1 MTNNTVNKP
10 LIPAGEDL
18 QAQANTLFHDSVI
31 WIETHWLNIAIA
43 AGVALAIVLALH
55 AVRGWAL
62 RLCQRG
68 AGVANWYSIIGRAL
82 SKTGNFFIL
91 MVALRL
97 VSGYANPP
105 VMVTTTIGFLFTVSA
120 VFQAA
125 IWVREI
131 IFGAIE
137 HRTTAEDYH
146 GAGLTSAIGII
157 RMLVSVVLFAIALVT
172 VLSNVGVNVTGL
184 VAGLGVGGI
193 AIGLA
198 AQGIFA
204 DLLAALAIIFDK
216 PFRIGDNIAFA
227 GSKGRVERIGLKS
240 TRIRGPNGEERII
253 ANRKLLDYELLN
265 NSNREY
271 RRVTLTI
278 RLAYSTPGDKAA
290 MVPALVREA
299 VEAEQCEFGKAWLS
313 DFAANSMNFE
323 IEFDSPSPSGD
334 VADEKKHRVAM
345 EILKRFDA
353 QGIHFYAP
361 AQAEPVREEGDG
373 GAAE

>member
-1 MTNNTVNKP
+1 MTNTTVNKP

-18 QAQANTLFHDSVI
+18 QAQANTLFNDSLI
-31 WIETHWLNIAIA
+31 WIESHWLNIAIA
-43 AGVALAIVLALH
+43 AGVAFTIVIALH
-55 AVRGWAL
+55 AIRGWAL

-97 VSGYANPP
+97 VAGYANPP

-137 HRTTAEDYH
+137 HRTSSEDYH
-146 GAGLTSAIGII
+146 GAGLTSALGII
-157 RMLVSVVLFAIALVT
+157 RMLVTVALFAIALVM

-216 PFRIGDNIAFA
+216 PFRIGDNIAF
-227 GSKGRVERIGLKS
+227 GSSKGKVERIGLKS

-271 RRVTLTI
+271 RRITLTV

-290 MVPALVREA
+290 LVPDLVREA
-299 VEAEQCEFGKAWLS
+299 VEAEKCIFGKAWLA

-323 IEFDSPSPSGD
+323 VEFDSPSPSAD
-334 VADEKKHRVAM
+334 EADEKKHRVAM

-353 QGIHFYAP
+353 QGIHFFAP
-361 AQAEPVREEGDG
+361 TQAQARAEEGDG
-373 GAAE
+373 AAEA

>member
-18 QAQANTLFHDSVI
+18 QAQANTLFHDSLI

-172 VLSNVGVNVTGL
+172 VLSNVGVNASATTSPSPAAR
-184 VAGLGVGGI
+184 AGSSGS
-193 AIGLA
+193 ASS
-198 AQGIFA
+198 
-204 DLLAALAIIFDK
+204 
-216 PFRIGDNIAFA
+216 PPAFA
-227 GSKGRVERIGLKS
+227 GPMAKS
-240 TRIRGPNGEERII
+240 GSSPTGSCSIT
-253 ANRKLLDYELLN
+253 
-265 NSNREY
+265 SCS
-271 RRVTLTI
+271 TI
-278 RLAYSTPGDKAA
+278 RTANIAA
-290 MVPALVREA
+290 SR
-299 VEAEQCEFGKAWLS
+299 
-313 DFAANSMNFE
+313 
-323 IEFDSPSPSGD
+323 
-334 VADEKKHRVAM
+334 
-345 EILKRFDA
+345 
-353 QGIHFYAP
+353 
-361 AQAEPVREEGDG
+361 
-373 GAAE
+373 

>member
-1 MTNNTVNKP
+1 MTNKQLP
-10 LIPAGEDL
+10 SSEDL
-18 QAQANTLFHDSVI
+18 TLQGQAFFRDATI
-31 WIETHWLNIAIA
+31 WVQGHWLNIVIATGIAIA
-43 AGVALAIVLALH
+43 IFFGLH
-55 AVRGWAL
+55 MIRRWGL

-68 AGVANWYSIIGRAL
+68 AGVQNWYSIIGRAI
-82 SKTGNFFIL
+82 SRTGHFFIL
-91 MVALRL
+91 ITSIRL
-97 VSGYANPP
+97 VSGYANVPP
-105 VMVTTTIGFLFTVSA
+105 LMDTTINFLFTIAA

-131 IFGAIE
+131 VFGVVE
-137 HRTTAEDYH
+137 HRTMDGDHPNYA
-146 GAGLTSAIGII
+146 LTSALGII
-157 RMLVSVVLFAIALVT
+157 RMLVTFFLFAIALVV
-172 VLSNVGVNVTGL
+172 VLSNLGVNVTGL

-204 DLLAALAIIFDK
+204 DLFAALAIIFDK
-216 PFRIGDNIAFA
+216 PFRIGDNIAFS
-227 GSKGRVERIGLKS
+227 GSKGKVEKIGLKS

-253 ANRKLLDYELLN
+253 ANKKLLDYELLN

-271 RRVTLTI
+271 RRVTFTI

-290 MVPALVREA
+290 LVPELVRQA

-313 DFAANSMNFE
+313 DFGQNSMNFE
-323 IEFDSPSPSGD
+323 VEFDSPSPSGD

-345 EILKRFDA
+345 EILKRFDT

-361 AQAEPVREEGDG
+361 AQALGQQREEGDG
-373 GAAE
+373 EA